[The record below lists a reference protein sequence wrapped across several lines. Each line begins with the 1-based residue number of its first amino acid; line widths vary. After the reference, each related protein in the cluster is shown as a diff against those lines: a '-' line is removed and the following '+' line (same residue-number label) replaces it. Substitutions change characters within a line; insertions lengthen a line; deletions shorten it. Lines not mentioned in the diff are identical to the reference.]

1 MEFMKTLEINVN
13 DSIFVADNL
22 VQAQEIIMKAIEKWY
37 LSDDKKPLIITLNKI
52 EDRGP
57 PVLEISVGDII
68 TTKGGLV

>member
-22 VQAQEIIMKAIEKWY
+22 IEAQEIIMRAIERWY
-37 LSDDKKPLIITLNKI
+37 VSDVKKPLIITLNKI

-57 PVLEISVGDII
+57 PALEINVSDGI
-68 TTKGGLV
+68 TSKGGLV